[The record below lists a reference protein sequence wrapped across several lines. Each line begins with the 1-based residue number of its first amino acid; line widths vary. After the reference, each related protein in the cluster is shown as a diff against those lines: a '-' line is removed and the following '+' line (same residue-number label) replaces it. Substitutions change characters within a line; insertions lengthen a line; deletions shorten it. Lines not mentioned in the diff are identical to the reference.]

1 MSLNDLIRLRS
12 LKSRLIVWV
21 FMPIALIVAIDLIGT
36 YHSTEQT
43 ATTIQQQL
51 LHGSAKMISEQL
63 VFSDDGYEISVPPA
77 AFELF
82 ESKFKDR
89 VYFSVRS
96 KDGKLIAGDDELA
109 PYAEPLSIEED
120 RYFVARL
127 HGDIVRVIAYSHA
140 LPDSSSGDYAITQVA
155 QTLFSHEN
163 FREGLFFSAIKR
175 HLLLLAITIA
185 SLVISLQWTLSP
197 LKEFSRKLLQRQSGS
212 LEKLDGGNAPSEL
225 VPVIGALNEYVD
237 RLNRTLL
244 SYEKFVAN
252 TAHHLRTSF
261 AIIASQIDFAKR
273 AEVQDKVQREV
284 LDAIQRTLG
293 NCTKVINQL
302 LVLASIEQQEA
313 APADDVLLAEI
324 IMAVINEMAPQAYQ
338 QQIELGIEVFDDSVR
353 VMAPARLLHE
363 VVANLI
369 DNAIQHM
376 GQPGSVMIS
385 LQRQADQALLRVV
398 DDGVGIPP
406 ALHEKVLERF
416 YRIDE
421 SRAGSSGLGLAIVK
435 EICDVLKARIALR
448 TPLGGR
454 GLQVDILFPLAAK
467 LSEGEQ
473 H

>member
-1 MSLNDLIRLRS
+1 MSLNDFVRLRS

-36 YHSTEQT
+36 YHSTEQI

-63 VFSDDGYEISVPPA
+63 VFSDGGYEISVPPA

-82 ESKFKDR
+82 ENKFKDR

-96 KDGKLIAGDDELA
+96 KDGRLVAGDDELA
-109 PYAEPLSIEED
+109 PYAEPLAIEED
-120 RYFVARL
+120 RYFVAKL
-127 HGDIVRVIAYSHA
+127 HGDIVRVIAYAHA

-155 QTLFSHEN
+155 QTLFNHEN
-163 FREGLFFSAIKR
+163 FRAGLFYSAIKR
-175 HLLLLAITIA
+175 HLLLLGITIA
-185 SLVISLQWTLSP
+185 ALVISLQWTLSP
-197 LKEFSRKLLQRQSGS
+197 LKEFSRELLQRQPGS
-212 LEKLDGGNAPSEL
+212 LEKHDGGNAPSEL
-225 VPVIGALNEYVD
+225 APIIGALNEYVD

-273 AEVQDKVQREV
+273 ADAQDKVQREV
-284 LDAIQRTLG
+284 LGAIQKTLG

-302 LVLASIEQQEA
+302 LVLASIERQDA
-313 APADDVLLAEI
+313 APADDVLIAEVI
-324 IMAVINEMAPQAYQ
+324 TAVIDEMAPQAYQ
-338 QQIELGIEVFDDSVR
+338 QQIELGIESFDDSLR
-353 VMAPARLLHE
+353 VAVPARLLHE
-363 VVANLI
+363 VIANLI
-369 DNAIQHM
+369 DNAIRHM
-376 GQPGSVMIS
+376 GRPGSVMIS
-385 LQRQADQALLRVV
+385 LQRQADRALLSVI

-406 ALHEKVLERF
+406 ELHDKVLERF
-416 YRIDE
+416 YRVDP
-421 SRAGSSGLGLAIVK
+421 SKAGSSGLGLAIVK
-435 EICDVLKARIALR
+435 EICDALKARIALR
-448 TPLGGR
+448 SPAGGR

-467 LSEGEQ
+467 LGEGER

>member
-36 YHSTEQT
+36 YHSTEQI

-63 VFSDDGYEISVPPA
+63 VFSDGGYEISVPPA

-82 ESKFKDR
+82 ENKFKDR

-96 KDGKLIAGDDELA
+96 KDGQLIAGDDELA
-109 PYAEPLSIEED
+109 PHAEPLSIEED
-120 RYFVARL
+120 RYFVAKL
-127 HGDIVRVIAYSHA
+127 HGDIVRVIAYAHA

-155 QTLFSHEN
+155 QTLFNHEN
-163 FREGLFFSAIKR
+163 FREGLFYSAIKR

-197 LKEFSRKLLQRQSGS
+197 LKEFSRELLQRQPGS
-212 LEKLDGGNAPSEL
+212 LEKHDGYNAPSEL
-225 VPVIGALNEYVD
+225 APVIAALNEYVD

-284 LDAIQRTLG
+284 LDAIQKTLG

-302 LVLASIEQQEA
+302 LVLASIEQQDA
-313 APADDVLLAEI
+313 ASADDVLIAEI
-324 IMAVINEMAPQAYQ
+324 IMAVIDEMAPQAYQ
-338 QQIELGIEVFDDSVR
+338 QQIELGIESFDDSVR

-363 VVANLI
+363 VIANLI
-369 DNAIQHM
+369 DNAIRHM

-416 YRIDE
+416 YRVD
-421 SRAGSSGLGLAIVK
+421 SSKVGSSGLGLAIVK
-435 EICDVLKARIALR
+435 EICDVLKARIVLR
-448 TPLGGR
+448 TPPGGR

-467 LSEGEQ
+467 FTEGEQ